1 MLEHRER
8 NQGRA
13 FAVLPLAPE
22 ILQAQPE
29 VGQCSQKHHPHV
41 VPAGERAAAYVD
53 RILKGAKAGDLPV
66 QRPEKF
72 ELAIDMKT
80 AKALGL
86 TIPQS
91 LLGRRTR
98 SSSSDNI
105 CTKTRR
111 ADHVDHRVIVLGLI
125 AGFIG
130 SKLVNRTGEG
140 FFLDIVPVRHA
151 RGHRIERLQSHR
163 GRHRSCGFLG
173 GLPRDPATHCVI
185 PTRWGCGP
193 PSTRTG
199 MEHSPTS
206 ATGTGWERTPPW
218 HAVQRAAL
226 EALSKTD
233 EVVSTD
239 LYVDLAATPS

>member
-1 MLEHRER
+1 
-8 NQGRA
+8 
-13 FAVLPLAPE
+13 
-22 ILQAQPE
+22 
-29 VGQCSQKHHPHV
+29 
-41 VPAGERAAAYVD
+41 
-53 RILKGAKAGDLPV
+53 
-66 QRPEKF
+66 
-72 ELAIDMKT
+72 MKT

-199 MEHSPTS
+199 MEHSPRARPAPGGS
-206 ATGTGWERTPPW
+206 ARRGTRCSARRG
-218 HAVQRAAL
+218 